1 MAKPWVSRQVAA
13 MERTPSRPRR
23 APSSPEPQGA
33 DERSR
38 DPDAA
43 REAALRLLERT
54 RRTRSDLAKRLRDRG
69 YAAAAIEQ
77 TLDRLAAVRLVDDV
91 EYACAF
97 LRGRASRRPAG
108 RRRLE
113 LELRARGVGAED
125 IARAFDRNAA
135 EAEGSNEE
143 EGARRVLALAER
155 RYRSL
160 DPRTRRQR
168 LYALLMRR
176 GFDRDTI
183 EAALRTPPAEDA

>member
-1 MAKPWVSRQVAA
+1 MQRS
-13 MERTPSRPRR
+13 PSWRRR
-23 APSSPEPQGA
+23 APASRDPQGA
-33 DERSR
+33 NERSS

-69 YAAAAIEQ
+69 FAAVAVEQ
-77 TLDRLAAVRLVDDV
+77 ALDRLSRVGLVDDV

-113 LELRARGVGAED
+113 LELRARGVGGED
-125 IARAFDRNAA
+125 VARAFERFGEQAPGPD
-135 EAEGSNEE
+135 EAEG
-143 EGARRVLALAER
+143 AKRVLALAER

-160 DPRTRRQR
+160 DARTRRQR
-168 LYALLMRR
+168 LYALLLRR
-176 GFDRDTI
+176 GFDREAI
-183 EAALRTPPAEDA
+183 EAALKAPPAEDA

>member
-1 MAKPWVSRQVAA
+1 MPGIAG
-13 MERTPSRPRR
+13 RR
-23 APSSPEPQGA
+23 RRGTSSPDTPGA
-33 DERSR
+33 EERSR

-69 YAAAAIEQ
+69 YAATVIEQ
-77 TLDRLAAVRLVDDV
+77 TLDRLAAVGLVDDV

-97 LRGRASRRPAG
+97 LRGRAARRPAG

-125 IARAFDRNAA
+125 IAHAFERNAGEA
-135 EAEGSNEE
+135 PGPDEAEGAS
-143 EGARRVLALAER
+143 RVLALAAR
-155 RYRSL
+155 RYRTL

-176 GFDRDTI
+176 GFDRETI
-183 EAALRTPPAEDA
+183 EAALKSAAAAEAT